1 MGLQEINWNR
11 IIAEN
16 VKKKFVPLNQQAL
29 RMRVGFQYNIDN
41 EKALSFGKVL
51 FVLTQLSK
59 KEL

>member
-41 EKALSFGKVL
+41 EKALSFGKVP